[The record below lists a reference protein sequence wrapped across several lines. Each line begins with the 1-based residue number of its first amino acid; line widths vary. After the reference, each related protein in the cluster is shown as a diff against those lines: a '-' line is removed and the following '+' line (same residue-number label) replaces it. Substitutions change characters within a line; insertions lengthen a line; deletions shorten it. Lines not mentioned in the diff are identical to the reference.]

1 MSKFFAW
8 VATAAMMAAVATNVS
23 AQQKLVVAGY
33 GGSFED
39 IMRKDI
45 FPPFEKNMALKLIL

>member
-1 MSKFFAW
+1 MSKLFAL
-8 VATAAMMAAVATNVS
+8 VASAAMMAAVATNVS

-45 FPPFEKNMALKLIL
+45 FPRLKRNTVSKLIS